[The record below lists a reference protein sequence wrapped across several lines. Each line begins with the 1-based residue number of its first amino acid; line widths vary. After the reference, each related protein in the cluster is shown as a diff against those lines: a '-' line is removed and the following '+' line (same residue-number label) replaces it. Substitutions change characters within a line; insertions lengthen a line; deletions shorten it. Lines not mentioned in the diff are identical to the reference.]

1 MMTVHLIA
9 DSASDLPKSYIEEN
23 RIGFIPLHVTLDGN
37 EYEDAVTIQ
46 ADHIFQAMR
55 DGKFRK
61 TSQASPDTIKSIFTI
76 RGTGRTGD
84 IHRLFLRSF
93 RHLSDGRN
101 DRQ

>member
-55 DGKFRK
+55 DGKVPK
-61 TSQASPDTIKSIFTI
+61 TSQASPDTIKKYFYNMRNWENRRYTSPFPQVFPAPI
-76 RGTGRTGD
+76 RRP
-84 IHRLFLRSF
+84 
-93 RHLSDGRN
+93 
-101 DRQ
+101 